1 MPYKTSCNLNVF
13 LALRSG
19 NAIAFLYCD
28 GRCTAANGGGYAWS
42 SPRPGPGDR
51 SYCPMICP
59 MNESEKTQGMICDA
73 PGCGDPATHCDSET
87 TDFPLFLCTAH
98 AVEHALVNGG
108 SVRTDLPS
116 ASGSGISKRGLA
128 RSAVEWRNS
137 TAQEGIR
144 VVIRL

>member
-1 MPYKTSCNLNVF
+1 MGTSASVP
-13 LALRSG
+13 
-19 NAIAFLYCD
+19 
-28 GRCTAANGGGYAWS
+28 TA
-42 SPRPGPGDR
+42 
-51 SYCPMICP
+51 MIRP
-59 MNESEKTQGMICDA
+59 MNEWESTLGILCDA
-73 PGCGDPATHCDSET
+73 CGCGGLATHCESET

-98 AVEHALVNGG
+98 AVEHAMIHGG